1 MLFYSTFRRLQ
12 HKEWQRIHV
21 ETLQHA
27 VKIKVQHD
35 GVKCVFSRKENP
47 IKTNA
52 NIKVYFTTLHKSRM
66 NKYTDLVLTGKQIK
80 EQELIKIIYYSQK
93 CPMKCVLRTL
103 AGS

>member
-1 MLFYSTFRRLQ
+1 
-12 HKEWQRIHV
+12 
-21 ETLQHA
+21 
-27 VKIKVQHD
+27 
-35 GVKCVFSRKENP
+35 
-47 IKTNA
+47 
-52 NIKVYFTTLHKSRM
+52 M